1 MSKSI
6 GVSEL
11 SDAILEQLN
20 EYKDLAVEEMNEA
33 VKAAGDT
40 VVKEIAANAP
50 ERTGTYAKSWKAK
63 VTSQTQYGI
72 HVTVYSPTR
81 YRIAHL
87 LENGHAKR
95 GGGRVEARPHIAPAE
110 KIGEDQLEEDIRKRL
125 EG

>member
-33 VKAAGDT
+33 VKAAGKT
-40 VVKEIAANAP
+40 VVNEIAANAP
-50 ERTGTYAKSWKAK
+50 ERTGTYAKSWKSK

-110 KIGEDQLEEDIRKRL
+110 DVGEKQLEEDIRKRL